1 MKEPGHLEN
10 IEPHKLAQHQSKLTG
25 HLPFSDFV
33 RVEEL
38 AFSSAA
44 NVDDESDEGS
54 ASPKSD
60 VHYELAFGY
69 DENRQAICSGHV
81 KVNMGLQ
88 CQRCM
93 NRVDHQVDSDFVFA
107 FVKTDEQAA
116 QLPRSYEPV
125 MFDGYAVNLREALED
140 EILLALP
147 AFPAHDDGDCELA
160 VATASA
166 ESTNEKPSP
175 FAGLTELLKK

>member
-33 RVEEL
+33 RVDEL
-38 AFSSAA
+38 AFSSEP
-44 NVDDESDEGS
+44 ESGEEGKAGS
-54 ASPKSD
+54 ASPEGD
-60 VHYELAFGY
+60 VHYELAFSY
-69 DENRQAICSGHV
+69 DENRQAICTGHV
-81 KVNMGLQ
+81 KVSLGLQ

-125 MFDGYAVNLREALED
+125 MFDGYSVNLREALED

-147 AFPAHDDGDCELA
+147 AFPAHEEGDCELA
-160 VATASA
+160 LSSEPA